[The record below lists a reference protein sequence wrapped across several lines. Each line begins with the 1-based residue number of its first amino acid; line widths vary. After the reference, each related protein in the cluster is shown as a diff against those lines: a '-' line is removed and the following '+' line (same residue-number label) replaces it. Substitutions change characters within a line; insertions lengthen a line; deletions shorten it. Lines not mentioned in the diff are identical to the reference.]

1 MRKSTLGIPPE
12 FQEATTAERIAFV
25 TRLWDEIVESGED
38 VPVPDHHKLI
48 LDERLRAFR
57 MNPQPGKPWAEVRDE
72 LLTRLRS
79 S

>member
-1 MRKSTLGIPPE
+1 MSKSTLRIPPE
-12 FQEATTAERIAFV
+12 FVEATTAERIAFV

-38 VPVPDHHKLI
+38 VPVPDHHKAI

-57 MNPQPGKPWAEVRDE
+57 TNAQPGKPWAEVRDE

>member
-1 MRKSTLGIPPE
+1 MGKSTLRTPPE
-12 FQEATTAERIAFV
+12 FGEATTAERIAFV

-38 VPVPDHHKLI
+38 VPVPDHHKAI

-72 LLTRLRS
+72 LLTRLRAS
-79 S
+79 